1 MEFYDAHFT
10 DDIYY
15 RNEWKKSI
23 APEFRGN

>member
-23 APEFRGN
+23 APECRGN